1 MFLVAPAHAFLA
13 IASAYYLGR
22 DAPTYYI
29 RTRYQKVALYIR
41 TIVIFFLAACPALA
55 ASLLMCLDTAVL
67 SDLGWSGN
75 MEAVIQ
81 TFSWCLHFAYTVML
95 YEKMC
100 SSPRG
105 HRPMLFIWVYV
116 AAVDIIQ
123 ARSILVQ
130 AAINADEDIEDLET
144 SLRFG
149 FAIGRLACLTAYL
162 LTLLP
167 SGDPLDDGGSR
178 YVELPVN
185 NDERESL
192 LGRYSILE
200 TGEGSGIDNED
211 QYSIHYF
218 DGRSGSSSQQGSN
231 TIGSNQRQGTTRRTI
246 YGGFPVLAP
255 TDPTYLG
262 IAKEN
267 TPLL

>member
-1 MFLVAPAHAFLA
+1 
-13 IASAYYLGR
+13 
-22 DAPTYYI
+22 
-29 RTRYQKVALYIR
+29 
-41 TIVIFFLAACPALA
+41 
-55 ASLLMCLDTAVL
+55 
-67 SDLGWSGN
+67 
-75 MEAVIQ
+75 
-81 TFSWCLHFAYTVML
+81 
-95 YEKMC
+95 
-100 SSPRG
+100 
-105 HRPMLFIWVYV
+105 MLFIWVYV

-185 NDERESL
+185 NDEREPM

-218 DGRSGSSSQQGSN
+218 DGRSENNIQQ
-231 TIGSNQRQGTTRRTI
+231 GSNQRQGTIRRTM

-255 TDPTYLG
+255 SDPSYLG

-267 TPLL
+267 TPLLSRLLFYWVHPLIKKGRLGRLKSAEDLFDVPVSISAPIVSDKFQQAKENMYLYKNTLCNKYNDYDL